1 MRELLAEL
9 LQWQSGV
16 GGARRDTFDPIGGHH
31 LFPRNFIEAEDC
43 GEAIKLEWQ
52 LMPQIEIRPGMSQAA
67 IKAFYVTHKQELQD
81 RRFAHRMI
89 ALWGALN
96 DFLKRRDSAISG
108 RIVIREHD
116 RKRLVA
122 VRGVWPVRKQ
132 WQVPAMI
139 MDATLPAPPMLQAY
153 FPQVEIGEPI
163 EADPPVCVV
172 VRQVLK
178 APVSAERLIKTKSD
192 VNRKA
197 LRRYVL
203 RRWIETGRQ
212 ATLVICQMDYEKWLT
227 GSKLPDN
234 ITVEHF
240 NAIAGLDDY
249 KDVRLLILT
258 GRVIPSRLASPPLL
272 QQIRPRPAVGLLVQQ
287 RRALAGSGHESIACV
302 DAISSS
308 LSAAP

>member
-1 MRELLAEL
+1 
-9 LQWQSGV
+9 
-16 GGARRDTFDPIGGHH
+16 
-31 LFPRNFIEAEDC
+31 
-43 GEAIKLEWQ
+43 
-52 LMPQIEIRPGMSQAA
+52 
-67 IKAFYVTHKQELQD
+67 
-81 RRFAHRMI
+81 
-89 ALWGALN
+89 
-96 DFLKRRDSAISG
+96 
-108 RIVIREHD
+108 
-116 RKRLVA
+116 
-122 VRGVWPVRKQ
+122 
-132 WQVPAMI
+132 
-139 MDATLPAPPMLQAY
+139 
-153 FPQVEIGEPI
+153 
-163 EADPPVCVV
+163 VV

-287 RRALAGSGHESIACV
+287 RRALARSGHESIACV